1 MSWIVIV
8 AAGIGI
14 WLASKM
20 VGALLKAVFWAVALA
35 ALYWVVAP
43 ALGLPELMPLLAAAM
58 LPV

>member
-1 MSWIVIV
+1 MGWMMIVV
-8 AAGIGI
+8 AGIGI

-43 ALGLPELMPLLAAAM
+43 ALGLPELLPLLEAAM
-58 LPV
+58 SPV